1 MKKMREITE
10 LQARCVQLSCI
21 L

>member
-21 L
+21 